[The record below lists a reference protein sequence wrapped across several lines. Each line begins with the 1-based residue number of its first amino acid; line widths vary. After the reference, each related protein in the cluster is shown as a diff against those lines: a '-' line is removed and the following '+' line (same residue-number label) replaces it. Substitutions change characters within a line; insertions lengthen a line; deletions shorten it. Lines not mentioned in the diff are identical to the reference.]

1 VDCLVDGEAAITAK
15 LMVHLQAHLP
25 RNHSTVPEIFITRY
39 PLTGVN
45 TPRDGIG
52 EANVSLWRG
61 LHHQGFVNDT
71 NNEVIDKDLQ
81 DDKKM
86 DKLPRYL
93 NSKVPTN

>member
-1 VDCLVDGEAAITAK
+1 MDGEAVITAK

-25 RNHSTVPEIFITRY
+25 NHSTVPEICITRY

-52 EANVSLWRG
+52 EANVSIRRG
-61 LHHQGFVNDT
+61 LHHQGCIDDT
-71 NNEVIDKDLQ
+71 NNEVIGKDLQ
-81 DDKKM
+81 DDQKM
-86 DKLPRYL
+86 HKLPRYL